1 MFDKWL
7 LIYGAVFAGALLLT
21 ALLTPFFRFLAHKT
35 GFLDCPAN
43 NHKGHARATA
53 LLGGAA
59 MFSSWL
65 ICILC
70 GVLMVSCNFLP
81 AYFAETLPRHIG
93 GFQFALVKQLS
104 FIIIGALLAV
114 VLGLIDDKWA
124 LKAKWKFLG
133 QFVVALIAVLLGG
146 VRINFF
152 VNNQIFSI
160 CVTVFWIMLMMN
172 SINFFDNMDGLAA
185 GTIAIAMGFFS
196 IIAALNNE
204 YFFAIFAVLNFG
216 VCVGFWIYNANPA
229 SIFMGDSGS
238 HFIGYLA
245 AVVAAG
251 VTYFDKSFSLSRFP
265 VLIPLLILALPL
277 FDTMMVFLIRT
288 VNRKPFWIGDHNH
301 ISHRFV
307 RMGLSRKTAVNLVHL
322 AALAIGMGALPVYWG
337 DFRTAAVVLLQA
349 FLILGIITVL
359 QFRLEERKDAVEK
372 VEK

>member
-1 MFDKWL
+1 
-7 LIYGAVFAGALLLT
+7 
-21 ALLTPFFRFLAHKT
+21 
-35 GFLDCPAN
+35 
-43 NHKGHARATA
+43 
-53 LLGGAA
+53 
-59 MFSSWL
+59 
-65 ICILC
+65 
-70 GVLMVSCNFLP
+70 
-81 AYFAETLPRHIG
+81 
-93 GFQFALVKQLS
+93 
-104 FIIIGALLAV
+104 
-114 VLGLIDDKWA
+114 
-124 LKAKWKFLG
+124 
-133 QFVVALIAVLLGG
+133 
-146 VRINFF
+146 
-152 VNNQIFSI
+152 
-160 CVTVFWIMLMMN
+160 
-172 SINFFDNMDGLAA
+172 MDGLAA

-277 FDTMMVFLIRT
+277 FDTMMVVLIRT

-307 RMGLSRKTAVNLVHL
+307 RMGLSRKIAVNLVHL